1 MQLLNEK
8 RQKLPEIMITLTQ
21 VETNPKVVTY
31 LAKADEHMMAIGYTE
46 HGKRHA
52 SIAAKIAREILS
64 KLDYPPRLAELAAI
78 SAYLHDIGNLVNRSD
93 HGQTSAIIAGT
104 ILGEMG
110 MDYEEVT
117 EIMGA
122 IGNHEEEL
130 GDPIS
135 PIAAATIIA
144 DKSDVHRSRV
154 RTPSMIK
161 FDIHDRVNYA
171 VEKSRVNIDPENK
184 KIAYVIKIDTAI
196 SQVMEYFEIFLSRM
210 IIAKRAANFL
220 GCDFELLIND
230 VKLL

>member
-1 MQLLNEK
+1 
-8 RQKLPEIMITLTQ
+8 MITLAQ
-21 VETNPKVVTY
+21 VEANPKVVTY
-31 LAKADEHMMAIGYTE
+31 LEKADEYMKAIGYTE

-52 SIAAKIAREILS
+52 SITAKIAKEILT
-64 KLDYPPRLAELAAI
+64 KLHYPERQAELAAI
-78 SAYLHDIGNLVNRSD
+78 ASYLHDIGNLVNRTE
-93 HGQTSAIIAGT
+93 HGQTSAIIAGD
-104 ILGEMG
+104 ILSEMG
-110 MDYEEVT
+110 MDHTEVT
-117 EIMGA
+117 DVMGA
-122 IGNHEEEL
+122 IGNHEEEM

-135 PIAAATIIA
+135 PIAAAAILA

-171 VEKSRVNIDPENK
+171 VERSAVTVDPKHK
-184 KIAYVIKIDTAI
+184 KISYVIKIDTSI

-220 GCDFELLIND
+220 GCDFELLINE

>member
-1 MQLLNEK
+1 MV
-8 RQKLPEIMITLTQ
+8 TLEQ
-21 VETNPKVVTY
+21 VATNPKVKIY
-31 LAKADEHMMAIGYTE
+31 LEKADEYMAAIGYTE

-52 SIAAKIAREILS
+52 KIAAKTAKNILK
-64 KLDYPPRLAELAAI
+64 KLHAPPRDTELASIA
-78 SAYLHDIGNLVNRSD
+78 SYLHDIGNLVNRSD
-93 HGQTSAIIAGT
+93 HGQTSALIACN
-104 ILGEMG
+104 ILTEMG
-110 MDYEEVT
+110 MDHAEIT

-122 IGNHEEEL
+122 IGNHEEEM

-135 PIAAATIIA
+135 KVAAAVIIA

-171 VEKSRVNIDPENK
+171 VERSVVDIDPKNK
-184 KIAYVIKIDTAI
+184 KIAFSLDIDTQI

-210 IIAKRAANFL
+210 IISKRAASFL
-220 GCDFELLIND
+220 GCDFDLIINN

>member
-1 MQLLNEK
+1 
-8 RQKLPEIMITLTQ
+8 MITLAD
-21 VETNPKVVTY
+21 VEKNPKVVTY
-31 LAKADEHMMAIGYTE
+31 LAKADEHMKAIGYTE

-52 SIAAKIAREILS
+52 SIAAKIARDILT
-64 KLDYPPRLAELAAI
+64 KLNYPQRQTELAAI

-93 HGQTSAIIAGT
+93 HGQTSAIISGT
-104 ILGEMG
+104 ILDEMG
-110 MDYEEVT
+110 MDCSEVA

-122 IGNHEEEL
+122 IGNHEEES

-135 PIAAATIIA
+135 PVGAATIIA

-171 VEKSRVNIDPENK
+171 VERSIVTIDPKIK
-184 KIAYVIKIDTAI
+184 KISYVIKIDTAI

-220 GCDFELLIND
+220 NCDFELIIND

>member
-1 MQLLNEK
+1 
-8 RQKLPEIMITLTQ
+8 MITLAQ
-21 VETNPKVVTY
+21 VEANPKVATY
-31 LAKADEHMMAIGYTE
+31 LAKADEYMKAIGYTE

-52 SIAAKIAREILS
+52 TITAKISREILT
-64 KLDYPPRLAELAAI
+64 KLNFSPRQADLAAI
-78 SAYLHDIGNLVNRSD
+78 AAYLHDVGNLINRTD
-93 HGQTSAIIAGT
+93 HGQTSAIIAGNLLT
-104 ILGEMG
+104 ELG

-117 EIMGA
+117 DIMGA

-135 PIAAATIIA
+135 PIAAAIIIA
-144 DKSDVHRSRV
+144 DKADVHRSRV

-171 VEKSRVNIDPENK
+171 VEKSVVNIDPENK
-184 KIAYVIKIDTAI
+184 KITYVIKIDTSI

-210 IIAKRAANFL
+210 IIAKRSANFL

>member
-1 MQLLNEK
+1 
-8 RQKLPEIMITLTQ
+8 MITLTQ

-31 LAKADEHMMAIGYTE
+31 LAKADEHMKAIGYTE

-52 SIAAKIAREILS
+52 LIAAKIAREILA
-64 KLDYPPRLAELAAI
+64 KLNHPQREAELASIA
-78 SAYLHDIGNLVNRSD
+78 AYLHDIGNLVNRSD
-93 HGQTSAIIAGT
+93 HGQTSAIIAGS
-104 ILGEMG
+104 ILNEMG
-110 MDYEEVT
+110 MDNTEVS

-171 VEKSRVNIDPENK
+171 VERSVVNIDPEKK
-184 KIAYVIKIDTAI
+184 KISYVLKIDTEI

-210 IIAKRAANFL
+210 IISKRAANYL
-220 GCDFELLIND
+220 GCDFELVIND

>member
-1 MQLLNEK
+1 
-8 RQKLPEIMITLTQ
+8 MITLAQ
-21 VETNPKVVTY
+21 VEANPKIVTY
-31 LAKADEHMMAIGYTE
+31 LEKADSHMRAIGYTE

-52 SIAAKIAREILS
+52 HIAAKIAREILT
-64 KLDYPPRLAELAAI
+64 KLDYPPRQAELAAI

-93 HGQTSAIIAGT
+93 HGQTSAIIAGS
-104 ILGEMG
+104 ILSEMG
-110 MDYEEVT
+110 MDHEEVT

-171 VEKSRVNIDPENK
+171 VERSVVNIDPKAK
-184 KIAYVIKIDTAI
+184 KISYVIKIDTAI

-220 GCDFELLIND
+220 GCDFELIIND

>member
-1 MQLLNEK
+1 
-8 RQKLPEIMITLTQ
+8 MITLTQ
-21 VETNPKVVTY
+21 VEVNPKVVTY
-31 LAKADEHMMAIGYTE
+31 LSKADDYMKAIGYTE

-52 SIAAKIAREILS
+52 SIAAKIAREILT
-64 KLDYPPRLAELAAI
+64 KLNHSPSQAELASIA
-78 SAYLHDIGNLVNRSD
+78 AYLHDIGNLINRSD
-93 HGQTSAIIAGT
+93 HGQTSAIISGT
-104 ILGEMG
+104 ILNEMG
-110 MDYEEVT
+110 MDYADIA

-135 PIAAATIIA
+135 PVAAAVIIA

-171 VEKSRVNIDPENK
+171 VERSVVNIDPNNK
-184 KIAYVIKIDTAI
+184 KISYVIKIDTAI

-210 IIAKRAANFL
+210 IISKRAANFL
-220 GCDFELLIND
+220 GCDFELIIND

>member
-1 MQLLNEK
+1 
-8 RQKLPEIMITLTQ
+8 MITLTE
-21 VETNPKVVTY
+21 VEKNPKVATY
-31 LAKADEHMMAIGYTE
+31 LAKADEHMEAIGYTE

-52 SIAAKIAREILS
+52 SITAKIAREILT
-64 KLDYPPRLAELAAI
+64 KLNHPPRQAELASIA
-78 SAYLHDIGNLVNRSD
+78 AYLHDIGNLVNRHD
-93 HGQTSAIIAGT
+93 HGQTSAIIAGG
-104 ILGEMG
+104 ILTEMG
-110 MDYEEVT
+110 MDNTEVA

-135 PIAAATIIA
+135 PIAASVIIA

-171 VEKSRVNIDPENK
+171 VERSVVNVDPENK
-184 KIAYVIKIDTAI
+184 KISFTLKIDTEI

-210 IIAKRAANFL
+210 IISKRAANYL
-220 GCDFELLIND
+220 GCDFELVIND

>member
-1 MQLLNEK
+1 
-8 RQKLPEIMITLTQ
+8 MITLAQ
-21 VETNPKVVTY
+21 VEANPKVVTY
-31 LAKADEHMMAIGYTE
+31 LAKADEYMKAIGYTE

-52 SIAAKIAREILS
+52 SITAKIAREILV
-64 KLDYPPRLAELAAI
+64 KLNFPPRQAELAAI
-78 SAYLHDIGNLVNRSD
+78 AAYLHDIGNLINRTD
-93 HGQTSAIIAGT
+93 HGQSSAIVASMV
-104 ILGEMG
+104 LNEME
-110 MDYEEVT
+110 MDHTEVT

-122 IGNHEEEL
+122 IGNHEEEM

-135 PIAAATIIA
+135 PVAAAVIIA

-171 VEKSRVNIDPENK
+171 VEKSVVHVDAENK
-184 KIAYVIKIDTAI
+184 KISYVIKIDTAI

-210 IIAKRAANFL
+210 IIAKRSANYL

-230 VKLL
+230 IKLL

>member
-1 MQLLNEK
+1 
-8 RQKLPEIMITLTQ
+8 MITLAQ
-21 VETNPKVVTY
+21 VKENPKVVTY
-31 LAKADEHMMAIGYTE
+31 LSKADEHMKAIGYTE

-64 KLDYPPRLAELAAI
+64 KLKFPQRQTELASIA
-78 SAYLHDIGNLVNRSD
+78 AYLHDIGNLVNRAD
-93 HGQTSAIIAGT
+93 HGQTSALIAYT
-104 ILGEMG
+104 ILSEMG
-110 MDYEEVT
+110 MAHKEIT

-122 IGNHEEEL
+122 IGNHEEAL

-171 VEKSRVNIDPENK
+171 VERSVVNIKPEKK
-184 KIAYVIKIDTAI
+184 KISYVIKIDTGI

-210 IIAKRAANFL
+210 IISKRAANFL
-220 GCDFELLIND
+220 GCDFELLINE